1 MALWFEL
8 KKNRFFSSKM
18 RLLSG
23 EKVENGLCVSVCE
36 VVCWLFVEIN
46 STDRR
51 LLPCPGRK
59 GDGRFAVHST
69 RGFRRNSS
77 VRELTQGDSLSAQR
91 RAQCAGRARTGSERG
106 DRDESLPE
114 STTTHR
120 ARVD

>member
-1 MALWFEL
+1 MCVCLCARWSVGC
-8 KKNRFFSSKM
+8 SSK
-18 RLLSG
+18 S
-23 EKVENGLCVSVCE
+23 
-36 VVCWLFVEIN
+36 IQQ
-46 STDRR
+46 TDDSFLARV
-51 LLPCPGRK
+51 GMEM
-59 GDGRFAVHST
+59 GDGEICSSLYSRFSEKLA
-69 RGFRRNSS
+69 